1 MFKGRRLLIVV
12 VDIVCTDVVGDEG
25 LNERQSFSLPLSL
38 VQYNFFIYPS
48 LFWRERRRK
57 WRERK
62 DEENLF
68 RFYIPCDLHHCATRV
83 SASVATACEDQYTL
97 ILLLYFVPSL
107 LCFYFS
113 LSISSLLST
122 MKKSS
127 LVYICV
133 CL

>member
-1 MFKGRRLLIVV
+1 
-12 VDIVCTDVVGDEG
+12 
-25 LNERQSFSLPLSL
+25 
-38 VQYNFFIYPS
+38 
-48 LFWRERRRK
+48 
-57 WRERK
+57 
-62 DEENLF
+62 
-68 RFYIPCDLHHCATRV
+68 LHHCATRV